1 MATHTLRTRITVD
14 EFLKMDFG
22 DKKVELVDGVIVA
35 MTGGSRAHLRVQR
48 NLLRFLGPLLR
59 GSGCGVYAEFG
70 LRLADDTL
78 RYPDVAIE
86 CGQPDVL
93 ENDGDLTLKAPV
105 ALFEI
110 LSPSTR
116 NEDEGVKLNLYTAL
130 DSVDTVVIID
140 PNAETVR
147 IVQRLGPT
155 SWRNELFPQATDV
168 KLPSIGVT
176 IPKGE
181 IFARD

>member
-1 MATHTLRTRITVD
+1 MATQSIRTRITVD
-14 EFLKMDFG
+14 EFLAMDFG

-35 MTGGSRAHLRVQR
+35 MTGGSRAHFRVQR
-48 NLLRFLGPLLR
+48 NLIRFLGQTLR
-59 GSGCGVYAEFG
+59 GGGCGVYAEFG
-70 LRLADDTL
+70 LRLKDDTL
-78 RYPDVAIE
+78 RYPDVAVE
-86 CGQPDVL
+86 CGRPDSL
-93 ENDGDLTLKAPV
+93 ENDEDLTLKAPV
-105 ALFEI
+105 VLVEI

-116 NEDEGVKLNLYTAL
+116 SQDEGVKLNRYAEIE
-130 DSVDTVVIID
+130 SVDTIVLID

-168 KLPSIGVT
+168 PLPAIGVT
-176 IPKGE
+176 IPKEE